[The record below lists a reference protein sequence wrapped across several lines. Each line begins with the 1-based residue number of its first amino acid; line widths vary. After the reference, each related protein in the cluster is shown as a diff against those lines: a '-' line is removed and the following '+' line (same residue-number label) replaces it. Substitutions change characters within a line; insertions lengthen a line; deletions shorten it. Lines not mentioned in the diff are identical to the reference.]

1 MVLFLRLLLP
11 KLKQRTTSYLPG
23 QPNITMTLAML
34 GKGIITAGTSMI
46 YVFLAELYPT
56 VLRNTA
62 SGACSILARVG
73 GSTASFFFKLGES
86 SKLSGPV

>member
-1 MVLFLRLLLP
+1 
-11 KLKQRTTSYLPG
+11 
-23 QPNITMTLAML
+23 MTLAML
-34 GKGIITAGTSMI
+34 GKGIVTAGTSMI

-73 GSTASFFFKLGES
+73 GTTASFFFKLGES
-86 SKLSGPV
+86 GKLSDPV

>member
-1 MVLFLRLLLP
+1 MFLFLRLLFP
-11 KLKQRTTSYLPG
+11 QIKRRTTSYLPG

-73 GSTASFFFKLGES
+73 GGAASFIFQLGES
-86 SKLSGPV
+86 SKLSDPV

>member
-1 MVLFLRLLLP
+1 M
-11 KLKQRTTSYLPG
+11 TSYLPG

-46 YVFLAELYPT
+46 YVYLAELYPT

-73 GSTASFFFKLGES
+73 GGTASFFFKLGES
-86 SKLSGPV
+86 SKLSDPV